1 MGAPADD
8 DSESMSSTDQGSTT
22 TASSGTPLEIW
33 SPVTGECEDV
43 REPSSTEAI
52 PELVERARHAQES
65 WSGQS
70 FKARAAV
77 LNAVVDRLAD
87 EAEEIAEHIHYFNG
101 KTTTE
106 AILAEVFPTLATF
119 RYFAKVA
126 HKHLRPK
133 TIKLSSLPFA
143 HSKLHR
149 DPLGVVGVIAPWNYP
164 FKLMLQDVPAALMAG
179 NAVII
184 KVSEHSTAIGERA
197 QKLLED
203 AGVPDNLVQFIY
215 GYGDL
220 GAALIAGGIDKVCF
234 TGSTATGRKVYEA
247 AARAM
252 IPCGLELGGKDAAI
266 VLDDA
271 DLDDAARGVMWAAF
285 ANCGQTCASVELVY
299 VPRDMGTLL
308 VDKLRVLIEKL
319 PEGSVG
325 TMNAAFQKD
334 RVQAQ
339 LDEAYAQ
346 GAQMIAE
353 SPQGDTEHPFRL
365 NPVLLVDVSKNCEL
379 YREETFGPVLPV
391 FGYSDL
397 EEVIEEV
404 NGSPYGLTTSIWTK
418 DRSRGEQLARRIDSG
433 AVTIN
438 EHMITPGMPEAP
450 WGGRKLSGLGSSM
463 SHLALHG
470 FSKVKYVFHDR
481 GLVKYKF
488 WRYPF
493 TADKARWIRSFL
505 SAEFGK
511 TIGEK
516 IGGMIKAMPRLLTK
530 RNPRYEE

>member
-1 MGAPADD
+1 
-8 DSESMSSTDQGSTT
+8 MSSTDQTT
-22 TASSGTPLEIW
+22 TATQDLSLEIW
-33 SPVTGECEDV
+33 SPVTGEREGT
-43 REPSSTEAI
+43 REPTRAEAV
-52 PELVERARHAQES
+52 PELVERARRAQRT
-65 WSGQS
+65 WSERS
-70 FKARAAV
+70 FKARAAA
-77 LNAVVDRLAD
+77 LRAIIDRLVD
-87 EAEEIAEHIHYFNG
+87 EADEIAEHIHHFNG
-101 KTTTE
+101 KTKTE
-106 AILAEVFPTLATF
+106 ALFAEVFPTLATL

-133 TIKLSSLPFA
+133 TLKLASLPIA
-143 HSKLHR
+143 YSKLHY

-203 AGVPDNLVQFIY
+203 AGVPENLVQFIY

-220 GAALIAGGIDKVCF
+220 GAALIAGGIDKICF

-247 AARAM
+247 AAHAM

-266 VLDDA
+266 LLDDA
-271 DLDDAARGVMWAAF
+271 DLDDAARGVVWAAF
-285 ANCGQTCASVELVY
+285 ANSGQTCASVELVY
-299 VPRDMGTLL
+299 VPDGKKDELL
-308 VDKLRVLIEKL
+308 GKLRSLVEKL

-325 TMNAAFQKD
+325 AMNVAFQKVN
-334 RVQAQ
+334 VQAQ
-339 LDEAYAQ
+339 LDDACAR
-346 GAQMIAE
+346 GAQLLAE
-353 SPQGDTEHPFRL
+353 SKQGDDEHPFRF
-365 NPVLLVDVSKNCEL
+365 NPVLLTGVPKDSEL

-391 FGYSDL
+391 FGYSNLD
-397 EEVIEEV
+397 EVVEEV
-404 NGSPYGLTTSIWTK
+404 NDSPYGLTTSIWTK
-418 DRSRGEQLARRIDSG
+418 DRSRGEHLARRIDSG

-450 WGGRKLSGLGSSM
+450 WGGHKLSGIGSSM
-463 SHLALHG
+463 SYLALRD

-493 TADKARWIRSFL
+493 TEDKARWFRSFL

-511 TIGEK
+511 TIPKK
-516 IGGMIKAMPRLLTK
+516 IGGMIKAMPRLLTR